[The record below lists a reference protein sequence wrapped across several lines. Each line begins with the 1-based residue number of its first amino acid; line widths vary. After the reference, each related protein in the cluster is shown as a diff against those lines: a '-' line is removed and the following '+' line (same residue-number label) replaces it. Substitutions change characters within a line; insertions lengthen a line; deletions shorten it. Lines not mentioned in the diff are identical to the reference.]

1 MINFDIKE
9 EGQKRNLYSL
19 EIRIGLEG
27 GPLPKGVG
35 SGYGLPAR
43 LSSGPPFAPAP
54 KNWLNG
60 TDTKEYV

>member
-35 SGYGLPAR
+35 SGYPLIRHLFKG
-43 LSSGPPFAPAP
+43 GPFD
-54 KNWLNG
+54 K
-60 TDTKEYV
+60 

>member
-1 MINFDIKE
+1 LITTNIPNSVFVFPFCHKPPMINFDIKE

-35 SGYGLPAR
+35 SG
-43 LSSGPPFAPAP
+43 
-54 KNWLNG
+54 
-60 TDTKEYV
+60 

>member
-1 MINFDIKE
+1 LITTNIPNSVFVFPFCHKPPMINFDIKE

-35 SGYGLPAR
+35 SGYPLIC
-43 LSSGPPFAPAP
+43 
-54 KNWLNG
+54 
-60 TDTKEYV
+60 TT